1 MPICNIN
8 EFLVKGF
15 FKDNI
20 MCLDIGTKKWG
31 VALSDPNNT
40 FSLPHKVLAYN
51 KKIFQRINDII
62 ENYNVNLILIGLPLN
77 FDNSLNK
84 KCQSIRDITKHM
96 DTKLLELE
104 KNLPIIFWDES
115 FSTLEAKTLVTSMER
130 KRKNLLDK
138 FAATII
144 LQDFLDFLKKNTS
157 K

>member
-15 FKDNI
+15 FKYKI
-20 MCLDIGTKKWG
+20 MCLDIGKKKWG

-40 FSLPHKVLAYN
+40 FSLPHKVLVYD
-51 KKIFQRINDII
+51 KKIYQRINDII
-62 ENYNVNLILIGLPLN
+62 ENYNINLILIGLPLN

-84 KCQSIRDITKHM
+84 KCQSIRDITKYM
-96 DTKLLELE
+96 NTRLLKLE

-115 FSTLEAKTLVTSMER
+115 FSTLEARELVKSK
-130 KRKNLLDK
+130 KRGLKNILDK

-144 LQDFLDFLKKNTS
+144 LQDFLDFIKNN
-157 K
+157 KGK